1 MKIAPV
7 VLENARVRLEPCAP
21 PLKDELR
28 AALDVEPEVWAMLA
42 GTGHGEYFE
51 AWWRA
56 AMDQTAA
63 GARVAYAVRRLSDG
77 ALVGTT
83 SLYDIRP
90 EHRRCELGAT
100 FYRADARGGVV
111 NPSCKRLLLGHS
123 FDAGAARV
131 EILTDA
137 LNARSRAAIEKLG
150 ARFEGVLGNHKIT
163 WTGRVRD
170 TALYAV
176 LDRDWPDVR
185 DRLDTRLAAFPQAG
199 CAVAGEADAR

>member
-1 MKIAPV
+1 MKIEAV
-7 VLENARVRLEPCAP
+7 VLEDACVRLEPYAP
-21 PLKDELR
+21 PLKDELQ
-28 AALDVEPEVWAMLA
+28 AALDVDPEVWAMMA
-42 GTGHGEYFE
+42 GAGHGEHFDG
-51 AWWRA
+51 WWRTA
-56 AMDQTAA
+56 LDQQAA
-63 GARVAYAVRRLSDG
+63 GSRVAYAVRRRTDG

-100 FYRADARGGVV
+100 FYRPQARGGLV
-111 NPSCKRLLLGHS
+111 NPACKRLLLEHA
-123 FDAGAARV
+123 FLAGAIRV

-150 ARFEGVLGNHKIT
+150 APFEGLLRNHKIT

-176 LDRDWPDVR
+176 TVADWPRVRHGLDARLDRS
-185 DRLDTRLAAFPQAG
+185 
-199 CAVAGEADAR
+199 DA

>member
-1 MKIAPV
+1 LKIEAV
-7 VLENARVRLEPCAP
+7 GLENAWVRLEPCAP

-28 AALDVEPEVWAMLA
+28 AALDVEPEVWAMMA
-42 GTGHGEYFE
+42 GTGQGEHFE
-51 AWWRA
+51 DWWQA
-56 AMDQTAA
+56 ALTQTAA
-63 GARVAYAVRRLSDG
+63 GTRTAYAVRRLSDG

-100 FYRADARGGVV
+100 FYRPDARGGVV
-111 NPSCKRLLLGHS
+111 NPSCKRLLLEHA
-123 FDAGAARV
+123 FEAGALRV

-163 WTGRVRD
+163 WTGRSRD

-176 LDRDWPDVR
+176 LARDWPEVR
-185 DRLDTRLAAFPQAG
+185 ARLDARLNAFA
-199 CAVAGEADAR
+199 

>member
-1 MKIAPV
+1 MKIEAV
-7 VLENARVRLEPCAP
+7 ALENTWVRLEPCVP

-28 AALDVEPEVWAMLA
+28 AALDVEPEVWALMA
-42 GTGHGEYFE
+42 GTGQGEHFE

-56 AMDQTAA
+56 ALDQTAA
-63 GARVAYAVRRLSDG
+63 GTRTAYAVRSLASG
-77 ALVGTT
+77 TLVGTT

-100 FYRADARGGVV
+100 FYRSEARSSVV
-111 NPSCKRLLLGHS
+111 NPSCKRLLLGHAFVS
-123 FDAGAARV
+123 GAVRV

-170 TALYAV
+170 TALHAV
-176 LDRDWPDVR
+176 LDRDWPEVR
-185 DRLDTRLAAFPQAG
+185 DRLDARLNAFS
-199 CAVAGEADAR
+199 

>member
-1 MKIAPV
+1 M
-7 VLENARVRLEPCAP
+7 
-21 PLKDELR
+21 
-28 AALDVEPEVWAMLA
+28 MA
-42 GTGHGEYFE
+42 GTGQGEHFE

-56 AMDQTAA
+56 ALAQTAA
-63 GARVAYAVRRLSDG
+63 RTRAAYAVRRLADG

-100 FYRADARGGVV
+100 FYRSEARGGAV
-111 NPSCKRLLLGHS
+111 NPSCKRLLLDHAFTS
-123 FDAGAARV
+123 GAVRV

-176 LDRDWPDVR
+176 LDRDWPEVKAG
-185 DRLDTRLAAFPQAG
+185 LDARLAAFLNAG
-199 CAVAGEADAR
+199 RVIAGEADVR